1 MDQRLERIL
10 PRVQKPAR
18 YTGGEYRQIIKD
30 KAEVDLRLAFCFPD
44 IYEIGMS
51 NIGMRILYAT
61 MNQMP
66 GVWCE
71 RVFAPWG
78 DMEQEMRKAGIPLY
92 ALESGDP
99 VSDFDVVAFSL
110 GYEMAYPA
118 VLNMLDLAGIP
129 LRSADRPELTPLV
142 MAGGTACSNPE
153 PMAPFFDL
161 MIIGE
166 GEEVNNEVL
175 ALFRQAQQAGW
186 SKTQFLEAAAKIRG
200 VLIPSFYV
208 PHWNPDGT
216 LHDLTPTHGAPAR
229 VTKRIIQDL
238 DACYY
243 PTDPIVPSTE
253 IVHDRVNVELF
264 RGCIRGCRF
273 CQAGYVYRPVRPRK
287 PETII
292 RQGIESLKNTGYQE
306 ATLLSLSSSDYRP
319 LDEVCDGL
327 LEYCEPRSM
336 SLALPSLRADNFSM
350 DIMSRLQ
357 KVRKG
362 GLTFAPEAGTQRLR
376 DAINKNVREEDLLH
390 SCRVAFEGGWNGIK
404 LYFMLGLPTET
415 DEDVLGIAEL
425 ANQVLHTWRMYAT
438 NKARGVRITV
448 STSCFVP
455 KPHSPFQW
463 ERQVTM
469 DEYKRKVNL
478 LRENIKAKNVT
489 YNWHDPDT
497 SFVEAVLSRGDRR
510 VADVIEEVWRRGGK
524 LEAWG
529 DYFSFERWMSAMDA
543 CGVDPM
549 RYACRERGKDEIF
562 PWDAISVGVRREFFE
577 KEREMAHASA
587 CSPDCRHRCGAY
599 IPVTE
604 KGRCPVHEQRPS
616 AQKDRAERQNR
627 EKTRK
632 GPPHRADRRHCPGN
646 HPAGHRADLL
656 HFRGALHDLRQ
667 HVPEGACGGGHVRV

>member
-30 KAEVDLRLAFCFPD
+30 KTEVDLRLAFCFPD

-175 ALFRQAQQAGW
+175 ELFRQARKSGW
-186 SKTQFLEAAAKIRG
+186 SKTQFLEAAAKIQG
-200 VLIPSFYV
+200 VLVPSFYV

-292 RQGIESLKNTGYQE
+292 CQGIESLKNTGYQE

-463 ERQVTM
+463 EQQVTM

-510 VADVIEEVWRRGGK
+510 IADVIEEVWRRGGK

-549 RYACRERGKDEIF
+549 RYACRERGKDEF
-562 PWDAISVGVRREFFE
+562 LPWDIVDMGVRRAHLWH
-577 KEREMAHASA
+577 EREQAYKAEL
-587 CSPDCRHRCGAY
+587 SPDCRKQCTGCGALSLM
-599 IPVTE
+599 T
-604 KGRCPVHEQRPS
+604 KGGKCD
-616 AQKDRAERQNR
+616 A
-627 EKTRK
+627 
-632 GPPHRADRRHCPGN
+632 
-646 HPAGHRADLL
+646 
-656 HFRGALHDLRQ
+656 
-667 HVPEGACGGGHVRV
+667 